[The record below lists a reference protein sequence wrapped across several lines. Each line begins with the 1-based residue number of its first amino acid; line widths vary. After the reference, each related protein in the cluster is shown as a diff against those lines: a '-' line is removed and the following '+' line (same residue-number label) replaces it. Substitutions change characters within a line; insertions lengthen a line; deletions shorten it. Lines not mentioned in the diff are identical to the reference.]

1 MTSRA
6 ERAPDSMRAVIV
18 VIRVNSAAT
27 GTPAGGLISSVNRA
41 VSASLPSRQVTAMA
55 ATSAGSGGRPAGVR
69 ASKSI
74 TMKVMPSRSRSRAAA
89 AVPPVAAASW
99 AGSGGGVTGVLLR

>member
-6 ERAPDSMRAVIV
+6 ERAPDSMPAVIV

-41 VSASLPSRQVTAMA
+41 VSTSLPSRQATAIA
-55 ATSAGSGGRPAGVR
+55 ATSTGSGERPAGVR

-74 TMKVMPSRSRSRAAA
+74 TMKVMPSSSRSRAPAA
-89 AVPPVAAASW
+89 WAPAAAAS
-99 AGSGGGVTGVLLR
+99 